1 MSGLGQGKAATCEEI
16 RGEFSAYLDGA
27 LDGRSMGV
35 LVHHLERCEACHL
48 EFDEW
53 QGLQSALA
61 DLGPAIIPESLQAQ
75 LRDTL
80 AGELQRGSYLSP
92 FSQVREFCQQTLMPA
107 GLRLSAGLAGALL
120 LVSGLTWIVGTAAP
134 VQANDDRLAHLNPPT
149 YLYSVTPPA
158 AIATSSRFV
167 AVLVDAK
174 VNAQGRVYDY
184 ELLDGPDDL
193 ATRTSVEANLEASI
207 FKPATV
213 FGVPVRGHAV
223 MTYTSVS
230 VRG

>member
-1 MSGLGQGKAATCEEI
+1 MDGRAMGQLAAH
-16 RGEFSAYLDGA
+16 LDGCD
-27 LDGRSMGV
+27 LCR
-35 LVHHLERCEACHL
+35 L
-48 EFDEW
+48 EFVAWKEM
-53 QGLQSALA
+53 QSALV
-61 DLGPAIIPESLQAQ
+61 DLGAAMPPQTFQSQ

-80 AGELQRGSYLSP
+80 ASELERGTYLSP
-92 FSQVREFCQQTLMPA
+92 TTRLGAFWQSTLMPA
-107 GLRLSAGLAGALL
+107 GLRFSAGLAGALL
-120 LVSGLTWIVGTAAP
+120 LATGLTWIVGTAAP

-149 YLYSVTPPA
+149 FLYSTMPPA
-158 AIATSSRFV
+158 PVATGGRFV

-174 VNAQGRVYDY
+174 VNAEGRVYDY
-184 ELLDGPDDL
+184 QVLDGPND
-193 ATRTSVEANLEASI
+193 AMTRIRVEANLEESI